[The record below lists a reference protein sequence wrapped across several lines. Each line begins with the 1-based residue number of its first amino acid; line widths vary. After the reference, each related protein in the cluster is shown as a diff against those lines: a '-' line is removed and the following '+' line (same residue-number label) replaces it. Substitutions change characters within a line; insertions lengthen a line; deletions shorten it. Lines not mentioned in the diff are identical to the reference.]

1 MDVAPVAAAPVVL
14 DIVRRMRTRIT
25 LPLSAGLGLG
35 VFYVLVVRP
44 RAARW
49 GATDEEAGRPL
60 PGDKVVP
67 GRVYVAT
74 RAITIDAP
82 PEDVWPWIV
91 QMGSGRG
98 GWYALDCLDNG
109 GVPSADEVIPQL
121 QDLQIGDLI
130 PMGMGKEVGPRVLE
144 MEPAQRMLWTTD
156 DEFSWEWLL
165 EPRDDGRTRLISRI
179 RERYPPLLSRK
190 MLYALVASTGDV
202 VMNWTQLKRIKR
214 RAERLALSR
223 TGALAPKTTTSRSA
237 S

>member
-1 MDVAPVAAAPVVL
+1 M
-14 DIVRRMRTRIT
+14 RMRGLI
-25 LPLSAGLGLG
+25 PVCAAAGLGA
-35 VFYVLVVRP
+35 FYVLVVRP
-44 RAARW
+44 RTARW

-60 PGDKVVP
+60 PGDGVVP
-67 GRVYVAT
+67 GRAYVAT
-74 RAITIDAP
+74 RSITIDAP

-98 GWYALDCLDNG
+98 GWYALDRLDNG
-109 GVPSADEVIPQL
+109 GVPSAEEVIPEL
-121 QDLQIGDLI
+121 QELQVGDLI
-130 PMGMGKEVGPRVLE
+130 PMGVGKEVGPRVLE
-144 MEPAQRMLWTTD
+144 MEPARRMLWATD
-156 DEFSWEWLL
+156 DEFSWEWVL

-190 MLYALVASTGDV
+190 MVYAVVASTGDV
-202 VMNWTQLKRIKR
+202 VMNVTQLKRIKR